1 MLYNMKNLLKVANEH
16 HFAVPAFNICSFD
29 MLKSIMEKVEEL
41 NSPVILE
48 IHPDEIQYLGDNF
61 VSVVRAYALNSKV
74 PVVIHLD
81 HGGSLYDVTRAIKN
95 GYTSVMIDASTKPF
109 EENIELT
116 KKIVELAH
124 NVDVSVEAE
133 LGTIGNNGS
142 SEGGT
147 DEIIYTDPDQAE
159 YFVNETNIDTLAV
172 AIGTSHGLYPKGKKP
187 KLNIELLKE
196 INNRLSIPIVLHGG
210 SRNPDEEVK
219 ESILYGVG
227 KVNLSSDLKSAFFNE
242 VRNTLSNNK
251 DLYEPNE
258 IYPIA
263 NKKLKEV
270 VEYKLN
276 LLNTTGKAKLYK

>member
-1 MLYNMKNLLKVANEH
+1 MVYTLKE
-16 HFAVPAFNICSFD
+16 
-29 MLKSIMEKVEEL
+29 
-41 NSPVILE
+41 
-48 IHPDEIQYLGDNF
+48 
-61 VSVVRAYALNSKV
+61 
-74 PVVIHLD
+74 
-81 HGGSLYDVTRAIKN
+81 
-95 GYTSVMIDASTKPF
+95 
-109 EENIELT
+109 
-116 KKIVELAH
+116 
-124 NVDVSVEAE
+124 
-133 LGTIGNNGS
+133 
-142 SEGGT
+142 
-147 DEIIYTDPDQAE
+147 
-159 YFVNETNIDTLAV
+159 
-172 AIGTSHGLYPKGKKP
+172 KKP

-210 SRNPDEEVK
+210 SGNPDEEVK